1 MSANWIEYKVIKGN
15 VTISTANSNLDGT
28 GTLGSVLTGTTSR
41 QIKNIFI
48 KSGGTT
54 TEGMIRFFIY
64 DGSNTRIFKEVK
76 VPAITPNG
84 SNKSF
89 GRLIVFNKPFI
100 LPPNYILKV
109 STEKAET
116 FYVSAVGVE
125 ISYPV
130 SETKIEKTARNST
143 VVISTANSNLDG
155 SGTLGTLIS
164 QSTSSKGTLIKKII
178 IKATGDTSLGMIRIF
193 INSGTKASWLIHEI
207 KIPETKQ
214 SAVQKS
220 FSKVLYLGGEEGF
233 YLPNASSN
241 IKISTQVAN
250 EFQISA
256 EGEDWNYV

>member
-1 MSANWIEYKVIKGN
+1 MSANWIEYKAIRGN

-28 GTLGSVLTGTTSR
+28 GTLGSVLTGATSI
-41 QIKNIFI
+41 QIKSLFI
-48 KSGGTT
+48 KAGGTT

-89 GRLIVFNKPFI
+89 GKLIMFNKPFI

-130 SETKIEKTARNST
+130 SETKLENTARSST
-143 VVISTANSNLDG
+143 VIISTANSNLNG
-155 SGTLGTLIS
+155 TGTLGTLIS
-164 QSTSSKGTLIKKII
+164 QSTSSQGTLIKRIT
-178 IKATGDTSLGMIRIF
+178 IKATGNTNLGMIRIF
-193 INSGTKASWLIHEI
+193 LTFKSGSWLLHEI
-207 KIPETKQ
+207 KVPEVIQ
-214 SAVQKS
+214 SSVQKS
-220 FSKVLYLGGEEGF
+220 FSKDIYLGGKEGF
-233 YLPNASSN
+233 YLPNASS
-241 IKISTQVAN
+241 ILKVSTEVAN
-250 EFQISA
+250 EFQITA
-256 EGEDWNYV
+256 EGVDWNYV